1 MLLCLPSCGR
11 PGMRMRKIRI
21 LLADDHQTIL
31 ERVCALL
38 GEDFEIV
45 GTVNNGRDAVADTL
59 RLNPDV
65 LVIDISMPLLNGLQA
80 VKQILRSEK
89 QETKVVF
96 LTVHTDQDFVTAAL
110 GAGASAYVT
119 KADVAT
125 DLVPA
130 IQEALAGRIYI
141 SNSITT

>member
-1 MLLCLPSCGR
+1 MG
-11 PGMRMRKIRI
+11 KIRI
-21 LLADDHQTIL
+21 LLADDHETIL
-31 ERVCALL
+31 QRVCGLL

-45 GTVNNGRDAVADTL
+45 GTANNGRDAVVATL

-65 LVIDISMPLLNGLQA
+65 QVIDISMPVLNGLQA
-80 VKQILRSEK
+80 VRQLQSAKQD
-89 QETKVVF
+89 TKVVI

-110 GAGASAYVT
+110 SAGASGYVT

-130 IQEALAGRIYI
+130 IHEALAGRIYI
-141 SNSITT
+141 SNSIVT